1 MVAEQLQKSL
11 GRSVIVENKTG
22 AGGRIGA
29 QAVKD
34 AAADGTT
41 LLFAAAA
48 QFTLQPHVLANL
60 GYDPFKDFVPLSRV
74 IKFDQALVVSSQVP
88 ARSINELAAW
98 LKANPDQAAFGS
110 PGAGTGAHFA
120 GLEFGR
126 TFGIAMRH
134 VPYRGTPA
142 ALPDLLAGR
151 LPMYLASTAE
161 LLEHHRS
168 GGIRILATA
177 GGERLPTLPDVPT
190 LKESGV
196 NIEAPGWFAFYTTSG
211 TPRVRD
217 RAPRAGNQRRPR
229 TRPRFAPGSRP
240 LVFSRPTHPRRT
252 LTRVQRAEFDAW
264 ATVVKASAS
273 SRNSQALHAEP
284 RCHGT
289 PTRPNLYRRVLRR
302 LPMVRLL
309 AGLMLLA
316 CLARRPSQA
325 STRRRV
331 NNAEFKGKAPADDRI
346 EPVVVKAQVLLDR
359 ASFSPGE
366 IDGKLGE
373 NAEKALKAFGES
385 KGLAAGKQPLTP
397 EIWGRL
403 AGHRFG
409 SGRRRLQDHGEG
421 RRRDRSWRNSRQR
434 WKT

>member
-1 MVAEQLQKSL
+1 MSTMTRRLMLAGLAACVAQPAFAQGPQQTLRIVFPYPAGGSADAIVRMVAEQLQKSL

-74 IKFDQALVVSSQVP
+74 IKFDQALVVSGQVP
-88 ARSINELAAW
+88 ARSINELAVW

-142 ALPDLLAGR
+142 ALPDLLAAR

-168 GGIRILATA
+168 GAIRIVATA
-177 GGERLPTLPDVPT
+177 GGERLPVLPDVPT

-211 TPRVRD
+211 TPRSVTERLEQEIAAAANAPEVRA
-217 RAPRAGNQRRPR
+217 RIEALGFQ
-229 TRPRFAPGSRP
+229 
-240 LVFSRPTHPRRT
+240 PTNT
-252 LTRVQRAEFDAW
+252 TAQDLARVQRAEFEAW
-264 ATVVKASAS
+264 ATVVKAS
-273 SRNSQALHAEP
+273 
-284 RCHGT
+284 G
-289 PTRPNLYRRVLRR
+289 
-302 LPMVRLL
+302 
-309 AGLMLLA
+309 
-316 CLARRPSQA
+316 
-325 STRRRV
+325 
-331 NNAEFKGKAPADDRI
+331 FK
-346 EPVVVKAQVLLDR
+346 
-359 ASFSPGE
+359 
-366 IDGKLGE
+366 
-373 NAEKALKAFGES
+373 
-385 KGLAAGKQPLTP
+385 P
-397 EIWGRL
+397 E
-403 AGHRFG
+403 
-409 SGRRRLQDHGEG
+409 
-421 RRRDRSWRNSRQR
+421 
-434 WKT
+434 